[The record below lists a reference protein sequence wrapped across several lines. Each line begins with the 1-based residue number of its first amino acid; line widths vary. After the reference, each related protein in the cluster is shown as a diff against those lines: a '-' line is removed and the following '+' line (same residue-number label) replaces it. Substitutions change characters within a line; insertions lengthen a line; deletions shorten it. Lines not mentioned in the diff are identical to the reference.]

1 MSFARKVLRGGSVLN
16 VEEDRVEL
24 LLTTELL
31 LLKEEAS
38 DEDKD
43 MIVDGLQ
50 LEMTADDDGE
60 LYTDENVLETE
71 LEIGAVDAQLV
82 TDNDMLLDSKM
93 DRLDDVDFTIDDES
107 VLDTKLE
114 MSDHI
119 AVVVVQDD
127 HETTLDAAEDVVG
140 LLMEFELEGRRE
152 GPL

>member
-1 MSFARKVLRGGSVLN
+1 VLRGGSALN

-24 LLTTELL
+24 LLTVELL

-43 MIVDGLQ
+43 MIVDELQ

-60 LYTDENVLETE
+60 LYTDKNVLETE

-82 TDNDMLLDSKM
+82 TGNDMLLDSKL
-93 DRLDDVDFTIDDES
+93 DRLDAVDFTIDDES
-107 VLDTKLE
+107 VLDTELE
-114 MSDHI
+114 MSDHK

-127 HETTLDAAEDVVG
+127 HKTTLDAAEDVDG
-140 LLMEFELEGRRE
+140 LLMESELEGCRE